1 MMNEYNS
8 HSSWEPIGKSSKAA
22 GFSIPAP
29 FQTDRRPTDDINFES
44 LQKAAQKIKDD
55 PLKVQQ
61 LADRV
66 YALLL
71 EDLQQQKERKGS
83 YKGRLS

>member
-1 MMNEYNS
+1 MTNDYNPY
-8 HSSWEPIGKSSKAA
+8 SSWEPIGDPHKAA

-29 FQTDRRPTDDINFES
+29 LQTDRRPTDSINFEA
-44 LQKAAQKIKDD
+44 LQKAAQEIKDD

-66 YALLL
+66 YELLL
-71 EDLQQQKERKGS
+71 EDLHQQKQRKGS

>member
-1 MMNEYNS
+1 MTNEYNP
-8 HSSWEPIGKSSKAA
+8 HSSWEPIGDPHKAA
-22 GFSIPAP
+22 GFAIPAP
-29 FQTDRRPTDDINFES
+29 FQTHRRPTDQTNFDT
-44 LQKAAQKIKDD
+44 LQKAAQKIQDD

-71 EDLQQQKERKGS
+71 EDLREQKQRQGL

>member
-1 MMNEYNS
+1 MTNEYNP
-8 HSSWEPIGKSSKAA
+8 HSSWEPIGNPHKAA

-29 FQTDRRPTDDINFES
+29 FQTHRRSTDDINFED
-44 LQKAAQKIKDD
+44 LQKAAQEIKDD

-71 EDLQQQKERKGS
+71 EDLHQQKQRKGS